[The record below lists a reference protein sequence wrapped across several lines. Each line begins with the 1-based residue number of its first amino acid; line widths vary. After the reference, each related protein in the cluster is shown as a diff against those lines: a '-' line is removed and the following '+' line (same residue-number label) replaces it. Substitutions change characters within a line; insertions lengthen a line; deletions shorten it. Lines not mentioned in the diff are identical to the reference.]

1 MLSSRSRNLYT
12 GNTNDLANRVKQ
24 HKDKSADGL
33 TAKYNINRL
42 VHFEEF
48 RDVNAAIARE
58 KQIKGWDRAKRVAL
72 IEEDNPAWDD
82 LSDGWYEIQ

>member
-12 GNTNDLANRVKQ
+12 GITNDLAKRVKQ
-24 HKDKSADGL
+24 HKDKSADGF

-72 IEEDNPAWDD
+72 IEDDNPAWDD